1 MSSLRDSEFQRLTQR
16 LLAAEQRAE
25 EDRRARQQAE
35 QDKQQAE
42 QAQQQAEQRNQKTTL
57 DEFLQACHEHLHK
70 PLRVETNKSWTTKDP
85 TNPGNR
91 YYPKNLKK

>member
-42 QAQQQAEQRNQKTTL
+42 QAQQQAEQDKQQAEQRNQKTTL
-57 DEFLQACHEHLHK
+57 DEFLQACHEHLYK
-70 PLRVETNKSWTTKDP
+70 PLRVETNKS
-85 TNPGNR
+85 
-91 YYPKNLKK
+91 

>member
-42 QAQQQAEQRNQKTTL
+42 QRNQKTTL
-57 DEFLQACHEHLHK
+57 DEFLQACHEHLYK
-70 PLRVETNKSWTTKDP
+70 PLRVETNKS
-85 TNPGNR
+85 
-91 YYPKNLKK
+91 